1 MKRIFIIVILFF
13 TGMTIFAQD
22 MSYYTREY
30 MRQDGSF
37 RNRLI
42 VLENVRNAGTTGI
55 GDFYQEALK
64 FLLLRTPDIKTRD
77 DQEAAERSVIILSQG
92 LGAEKHTAAAAEL
105 WQAVE
110 FFDVVRGSNEGN
122 AMQSCLIA
130 LGQVDGRDYIP
141 HIIKRLSDYNT
152 QTFRNAETRRRYQTA
167 VIGCINALEIF
178 KDISGFSP
186 VFFVS
191 VGSYDP
197 AVKQIAS
204 DALPNISEDPGD
216 VISAIIIDTSN
227 NPNVKLEAWN
237 QMLKSKAPGPSK
249 AKTAAVALATGWN
262 YATSDRRMQ
271 ERLRDMRKSAIDTMR
286 QYGIAD
292 SSVYPNLDKSYS
304 SNFINRAPDYDEI
317 MLTLNTLA
325 AAKSDEAV
333 NLLLKFLRELHERRL
348 SGPWADRERQ
358 IFQWVVSCIGV
369 TGTSSSDV
377 RLILSTIQRTAQ
389 YTPYEQGLARTAL
402 TSLGS

>member
-1 MKRIFIIVILFF
+1 MKRIFIIVVLCF

-30 MRQDGSF
+30 MRQEGTF
-37 RNRLI
+37 RDRLI
-42 VLENVRNAGTTGI
+42 VLESVRDAGSSGI

-64 FLLLRTPDIKTRD
+64 FLLLRTPDIRTRD
-77 DQEAAERSVIILSQG
+77 DQDAAERSVIILSQG

-130 LGQVDGRDYIP
+130 LGQVDGREFIP
-141 HIIKRLSDYNT
+141 HIAQRLHDYNT

-167 VIGCINALEIF
+167 VIGCISALEMF
-178 KDISGFSP
+178 KDISGFRP

-216 VISAIIIDTSN
+216 VISAIIVDSSN
-227 NPNVKLEAWN
+227 TPFVKLEAWN
-237 QMLKSKAPGPSK
+237 QMLKSRAPGSSK
-249 AKTAAVALATGWN
+249 AKTAAVALATGWS
-262 YATSDRRMQ
+262 YSTSDRVMQ

-286 QYGIAD
+286 QHGIAD
-292 SSVYPNLDKSYS
+292 NSVYANLEKSYS
-304 SNFINRAPDYDEI
+304 SNFVNRSPDYDEI

-325 AAKSDEAV
+325 AVKSDEAV
-333 NLLLKFLRELHERRL
+333 ELLLKFLRELHGRRL
-348 SGPWADRERQ
+348 SGPWADKERQ

-369 TGTSSSDV
+369 TGTRSSDV
-377 RLILSTIQRTAQ
+377 RLILTTIQRASE
-389 YTPYEQGLARTAL
+389 YTPYEQGLARNAL
-402 TSLGS
+402 NSLGS

>member
-1 MKRIFIIVILFF
+1 
-13 TGMTIFAQD
+13 MTIFAQD

-30 MRQDGSF
+30 MRQEGTF
-37 RNRLI
+37 RSRLA
-42 VLENVRNAGTTGI
+42 VLENIRNAGITGI

-64 FLLLRTPDIKTRD
+64 FLLIRTPDIKTREEQD
-77 DQEAAERSVIILSQG
+77 DAEKSLIIISQG
-92 LGAEKHTAAAAEL
+92 LGAEKYTAAAPEL

-110 FFDVVRGSNEGN
+110 LYDVVRGSNEGN

-130 LGQVDGRDYIP
+130 LGQVNGRTYIP
-141 HIIKRLSDYNT
+141 HIVQRLRDYNT

-167 VIGCINALEIF
+167 VIGCINALETF

-216 VISAIIIDTSN
+216 VISAIITESSN
-227 NPNVKLEAWN
+227 NPFVKLEAWH
-237 QMLKSKAPGPSK
+237 QMLKSKAPGSSK
-249 AKTAAVALATGWN
+249 AKVAAAALAVGWN
-262 YATSDRRMQ
+262 YSTSDKAML
-271 ERLRDMRKSAIDTMR
+271 ERLRDMRKGAIDTMR
-286 QYGIAD
+286 QYGIPD
-292 SSVYPNLDKSYS
+292 KSVYPNLDKSYS
-304 SNFINRAPDYDEI
+304 NNFVNKAPDYDEI

-333 NLLLKFLRELHERRL
+333 ELLLKFLRELHGRRL
-348 SGPWADRERQ
+348 NGPWADRERQ
-358 IFQWVVSCIGV
+358 VFQWVVSCIGV
-369 TGTSSSDV
+369 TGTRSLDV
-377 RLILSTIQRTAQ
+377 RQMLITIQRTDL
-389 YTPYEQGLARTAL
+389 YTPYEQGLVKNAL
-402 TSLGS
+402 SSLGS

>member
-1 MKRIFIIVILFF
+1 MMKRIFITILCF

-30 MRQDGSF
+30 MKQEGTF
-37 RNRLI
+37 RDRLT
-42 VLENVRNAGTTGI
+42 VLENVRDAGTTGI
-55 GDFYQEALK
+55 GDFYQEALR
-64 FLLLRTPDIKTRD
+64 FLLTRAPDIKTRD
-77 DQEAAERSVIILSQG
+77 EQDAAEKSVIILSQG
-92 LGAEKHTAAAAEL
+92 LGAEKQSAAAAEL

-130 LGQVDGRDYIP
+130 LGQVNGRAYIP
-141 HIIKRLSDYNT
+141 HIVQRLRDYNA

-167 VIGCINALEIF
+167 VIGCINALETF
-178 KDISGFSP
+178 KDTSGFSP

-216 VISAIIIDTSN
+216 VISAIITQTSN
-227 NPNVKLEAWN
+227 NPMVKLEAWN
-237 QMLKSKAPGPSK
+237 QMLKSKAPNSSK
-249 AKTAAVALATGWN
+249 AKVAAVALATGWS
-262 YATSDRRMQ
+262 YSTSDRAMQ
-271 ERLRDMRKSAIDTMR
+271 ERLRDMRKSAINTMR
-286 QYGIAD
+286 QYGIPD
-292 SSVYPNLDKSYS
+292 NSVYANLEKSYS
-304 SNFINRAPDYDEI
+304 SNFINKAPDYDEI

-333 NLLLKFLRELHERRL
+333 ELLLKFLRELHGRRL

-358 IFQWVVSCIGV
+358 VFQWVVSCLGA
-369 TGTSSSDV
+369 TGTRSLNV
-377 RLILSTIQRTAQ
+377 RQMLITVQHTDL
-389 YTPYEQGLARTAL
+389 YTPYEQGLVKNAL
-402 TSLGS
+402 NSLGS

>member
-1 MKRIFIIVILFF
+1 MKRILITVFLCF

-30 MRQDGSF
+30 MRLDGTF
-37 RNRLI
+37 RDRLI
-42 VLENVRNAGTTGI
+42 VLQNVRDAGITGV
-55 GDFYQEALK
+55 GDFYQEALR
-64 FLLLRTPDIKTRD
+64 FLLTRTPDIKTREEQQD
-77 DQEAAERSVIILSQG
+77 AENSVIILSQG

-110 FFDVVRGSNEGN
+110 VFDVVKGPIEGN

-130 LGQVDGRDYIP
+130 LGQVDGRDFIP
-141 HIIKRLSDYNT
+141 HIVQRLRDYNT

-167 VIGCINALEIF
+167 VIGCINALEAF
-178 KDISGFSP
+178 KDISGFNP
-186 VFFVS
+186 VFFAS

-204 DALPNISEDPGD
+204 DALPNITEDPGD

-227 NPNVKLEAWN
+227 NPVVKLEAWN
-237 QMLKSKAPGPSK
+237 QMLKSKAPGSSK
-249 AKTAAVALATGWN
+249 AKVAAVALATGWS
-262 YATSDRRMQ
+262 YSTSDRAMQ

-292 SSVYPNLDKSYS
+292 NSVYPNLEKSYS
-304 SNFINRAPDYDEI
+304 SNFVNRAPDYDEI

-325 AAKSDEAV
+325 AVKSDEAV
-333 NLLLKFLRELHERRL
+333 ALLLKFLRELHGRRL

-358 IFQWVVSCIGV
+358 VFQWVVSCLGV
-369 TGTSSSDV
+369 TGTSSQAV
-377 RLILSTIQRTAQ
+377 KMMLTTIQRAAE
-389 YTPYEQGLARTAL
+389 YTPFEQGLARNAL
-402 TSLGS
+402 NSLGG